1 MKIHQLHPWDI
12 PYKEAIT
19 IQRRL
24 SKKIREI
31 PLAKPLKTIAGADV
45 SYSRKSHD
53 FYAAVLVFTFPDLIL
68 VDEAMACQKV
78 KFPYIAGLLTFRE
91 GPVLIKAFRKIRKKP
106 DVTMFDGQGTAHP
119 RGIGLA
125 SHMGLILD
133 CPTIGCA
140 KTRLVGIHAPVAE
153 NRGSTALLTD
163 QGRVIGSVLRTRDH
177 VKPVFVSS
185 GHAITLAEALDL
197 VMACCRGYRL
207 PEPIRQAHLAV
218 NRLRIE
224 KEGSLS

>member
-106 DVTMFDGQGTAHP
+106 DV
-119 RGIGLA
+119 
-125 SHMGLILD
+125 HMGLILD